1 MIGLGFKARRAVGA
15 ADSDI
20 GMLDISANALAV
32 LILATMLVLT
42 VASPPTPLG
51 EVRSDD
57 RPELFYPSPMDV
69 AVVPQSAYW
78 IVTDA
83 GVTLLDLDA
92 IAVGLVDGAAV
103 ATTAQAEATLT
114 MDRSRYRDLNDHR
127 MSLKLEWG
135 ALRDSALPIATTQD
149 AGELSALVADA
160 FESTGQAPTFVVT
173 PAGTEAFSAIYWD
186 LRAQQVPM
194 RWLPIEERTPLILT
208 RRVSNFET
216 RGRLWQR

>member
-1 MIGLGFKARRAVGA
+1 MIGLGFRVRRGVGA
-15 ADSDI
+15 AESDI

-42 VASPPTPLG
+42 VASPPSPRG
-51 EVRSDD
+51 EVQSED
-57 RPELFYPSPMDV
+57 RPELFYPSPLDV

-92 IAVGLVDGAAV
+92 IAVGLLDGAAV
-103 ATTAQAEATLT
+103 SATAQAEATLT

-127 MSLKLEWG
+127 MSLTLEWA
-135 ALRDSALPIATTQD
+135 ALRDTALPIATPQV
-149 AGELSALVADA
+149 AGELSALVTDA
-160 FESTGQAPTFVVT
+160 FENTGQVPTFVVT
-173 PAGTEAFSAIYWD
+173 PTGTEAFAGVYWD

-194 RWLPIEERTPLILT
+194 RWVPIEERTPLVFS
-208 RRVSNFET
+208 RRASNFET
-216 RGRLWQR
+216 RVRQWQ

>member
-1 MIGLGFKARRAVGA
+1 MIGLGFRARQAGGA

-42 VASPPTPLG
+42 VASPPTPRG

-57 RPELFYPSPMDV
+57 RPELFYPSPLDV

-83 GVTLLDLDA
+83 GMTLLDLDA

-103 ATTAQAEATLT
+103 AATAQAEATLT
-114 MDRSRYRDLNDHR
+114 MDRRGYRDLNDHR
-127 MSLKLEWG
+127 MSLNLEWG
-135 ALRDSALPIATTQD
+135 ALRDTALPITTTQEAID
-149 AGELSALVADA
+149 LSTLVTDA
-160 FESTGQAPTFVVT
+160 FVNTGQVPTFVVT

-186 LRAQQVPM
+186 LRAQQVPT
-194 RWLPIEERTPLILT
+194 RWVPIEERTPLVFT
-208 RRVSNFET
+208 RRASNFET
-216 RGRLWQR
+216 RSRQWQ